1 MVPPLCSWTCVG
13 LSTVGRDREVMGVMV
28 QSGVVPRLV
37 SMVTTEHAV
46 MQTEALLAL
55 SLLTAMRM
63 SDAEPPLI
71 SSNVGQQIVT
81 LVSSSTIEREVFQNV
96 LSLVGTMSASG
107 KITTL

>member
-1 MVPPLCSWTCVG
+1 MTC
-13 LSTVGRDREVMGVMV
+13 VGRDREVMGVMV

-37 SMVTTEHAV
+37 AMVTTEHAV

-107 KITTL
+107 KITTV